1 MPSRSHKRTRSR
13 RTSSHRRSTSVRH
26 SRHSSRGRSKKLTK
40 SQEDHI
46 FRNFI
51 RNQLLKF
58 GNDLKIPSVWHHPVT
73 GKQVKFSDKAKR
85 MYHELRKELGISNE
99 NPYVSGTPVKIK
111 VADPD
116 HTTRR
121 GKKTHRMSRPS
132 RANSRR

>member
-13 RTSSHRRSTSVRH
+13 RTSAR
-26 SRHSSRGRSKKLTK
+26 RSKKVTV

-85 MYHELRKELGISNE
+85 IYHELRKELGISDR
-99 NPYVSGTPVKIK
+99 NPYVSGTPVKVK
-111 VADPD
+111 VAKP
-116 HTTRR
+116 TRNSR
-121 GKKTHRMSRPS
+121 SSKRSSKRKHRVS
-132 RANSRR
+132 RASSRR